1 MLDFIRKLLIKLI
14 WYSPEF
20 LTQKKD
26 GSTASTV
33 EPVPSL
39 SDIIPQGQAGCKRRP
54 AGFAMAGRTLDA
66 TKRLCS
72 RAIHAPLTFTLLV
85 CSRAIHAPLTF
96 TLLVCSRAIHCAS
109 YIQIVIISVMIFYL
123 SEPHN
128 TQLGNKRRLAIR
140 N

>member
-26 GSTASTV
+26 GSATSTA

-39 SDIIPQGQAGCKRRP
+39 SDIIPQGRVACKRRP
-54 AGFAMAGRTLDA
+54 EGFAMAGRTLDA
-66 TKRLCS
+66 TKR
-72 RAIHAPLTFTLLV
+72 
-85 CSRAIHAPLTF
+85 
-96 TLLVCSRAIHCAS
+96 VCSRAIHCAS
-109 YIQIVIISVMIFYL
+109 DIQIVIISVMIFYL

-128 TQLGNKRRLAIR
+128 TTLGNKRRLAFTSQHPQLAER
-140 N
+140 HVRMK

>member
-26 GSTASTV
+26 GSATSTA

-39 SDIIPQGQAGCKRRP
+39 SDIIPQGRVACKRRP
-54 AGFAMAGRTLDA
+54 EGFAMAGRTLDA
-66 TKRLCS
+66 TKRVCP
-72 RAIHAPLTFTLLV
+72 RAIHAP
-85 CSRAIHAPLTF
+85 RTF

-109 YIQIVIISVMIFYL
+109 DIQIVIISVMIFYL

-128 TQLGNKRRLAIR
+128 TQLGNKRRLAFTSQHPQLAER
-140 N
+140 HVLMK